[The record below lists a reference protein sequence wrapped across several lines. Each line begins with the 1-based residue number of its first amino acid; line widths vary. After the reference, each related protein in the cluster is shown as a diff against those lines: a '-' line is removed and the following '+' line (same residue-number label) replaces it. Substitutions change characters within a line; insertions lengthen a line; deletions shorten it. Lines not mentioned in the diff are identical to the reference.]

1 MHFARLA
8 ETRLNLVEI
17 DRRQSLLLSR
27 FATARAVL
35 NVVLERSLG
44 EAVREERIHLL
55 RQESDLV
62 APEPMRRSSAPL
74 P

>member
-1 MHFARLA
+1 MHFAGLA

-27 FATARAVL
+27 FATARVVL
-35 NVVLERSLG
+35 SVVLERSLG

>member
-1 MHFARLA
+1 MHFAGLA

-27 FATARAVL
+27 FATAHVVL

-55 RQESDLV
+55 QQKSDLV

>member
-1 MHFARLA
+1 MHFAGLA
-8 ETRLNLVEI
+8 ETHLNLVEI

-27 FATARAVL
+27 FATARVVL

>member
-1 MHFARLA
+1 MHFAGLA